1 MFPVGTIDLFRLD
14 LLIFIV
20 HDLYF
25 VTYKNSEIIY
35 MDN

>member
-1 MFPVGTIDLFRLD
+1 LD